1 MVFEKFKDYK
11 IILASKSPRR
21 QQLLRDLGFTFEII
35 TRDTDESFPKHL
47 QREQIP
53 IYLCQKKV
61 DAFNDLLQKEKILV
75 ITADTIVWVN
85 DTVLNKP
92 ENFDDAVRMLKTL
105 SGNCHIV
112 YTGVCIKTAEKKKVF
127 YAETEVHFKAL
138 EEEEIHYYI
147 HHYHPFDKAGSYGI
161 QEWLGYMAMHR
172 IDGSFYNVM
181 GLPTTRL
188 YQELKQF

>member
-1 MVFEKFKDYK
+1 MVFEKFKAYK

-21 QQLLRDLGFTFEII
+21 QQLLKDLGFQFEII
-35 TRDTDESFPKHL
+35 TRDTDESFPEHL

-53 IYLCQKKV
+53 LYLCQKKA
-61 DAFNDLLQKEKILV
+61 DAFDDLIQKEKVLI

-92 ENFDDAVRMLKTL
+92 ENYDDAVSMLKTL
-105 SGNCHIV
+105 SGNCHTV
-112 YTGVCIKTAEKKKVF
+112 YTGVCIRTATKKKVF
-127 YAETEVHFKAL
+127 FAETEVHFKPL
-138 EEEEIHYYI
+138 EDEEIHYYI